1 MKCVKL
7 NLIVQCDN
15 IIALI
20 IFSYVKKQ
28 ISSNF
33 SIIRIVQLINFL
45 ESMELCHSR
54 FPMTTNKKYL
64 LEPTAT
70 SMSSLTLCYENT

>member
-45 ESMELCHSR
+45 ESMELAIAD
-54 FPMTTNKKYL
+54 FP
-64 LEPTAT
+64 
-70 SMSSLTLCYENT
+70 